1 MMRAKGSH
9 KAREGEREMRPG
21 GGRWGRATHDPR
33 GLGKAHGWEDRDPK
47 RPVVRGGTTPKER
60 KSPSGKGGKGSWG

>member
-1 MMRAKGSH
+1 
-9 KAREGEREMRPG
+9 MRPG